1 MAFGAKSRGRP
12 SSSEAGLRE
21 RAEAMAAT
29 LPPLLV
35 QAERIA
41 ATVEQGVH
49 GRRRVGQGDTFWQF
63 RRYQPGD
70 PVGRI
75 DWRQS
80 AKADPVF
87 VRESEWAA
95 AQSIYM
101 WRDASAS
108 MRWRSGRNL
117 PEKIERADLVTLA
130 LAALLLD
137 ASERVALLG
146 APSPPLIGHRG
157 LERLAMLLQQHPEDQ
172 SLPPDLPLP
181 RHAELV
187 LIGDF
192 LSPLATLEA
201 RFKRLAEYQPHGHIL
216 QLLDPA
222 EQALPFTGRIRFE
235 GTEEEGEALIG
246 RVEAVRQAYAER
258 LQAQLDGMAALARM
272 LGWSYALTTTE
283 RPPETALLAL
293 YRRLGERTEV
303 KIR

>member
-1 MAFGAKSRGRP
+1 MAFGAKSRGGP
-12 SSSEAGLRE
+12 SSKEAGLRE

-63 RRYQPGD
+63 RRYQAGD

-95 AQSIYM
+95 AQTIYL

-108 MRWRSGRNL
+108 MRWRSARNL

-137 ASERVALLG
+137 AGERVALLG
-146 APSPPLIGHRG
+146 VPSPPLTGHRG
-157 LERLAMLLQQHPEDQ
+157 LERLAMLLQHRPADQ

-201 RFKRLAEYQPHGHIL
+201 RFKRLADRQPHGHIL

-272 LGWSYALTTTE
+272 FGWSYALTTTD
-283 RPPETALLAL
+283 RPPEKALLAL
-293 YRRLGERTEV
+293 YRRLGERVEV

>member
-1 MAFGAKSRGRP
+1 MAFGAKNRSKLP
-12 SSSEAGLRE
+12 SGEAGLRE

-49 GRRRVGQGDTFWQF
+49 GRRRVGPGDTFWQF

-70 PVGRI
+70 PVARI

-95 AQSIYM
+95 AQTIFL

-108 MRWRSGRNL
+108 MRWRSGRHL

-137 ASERVALLG
+137 AGERVALLDESS
-146 APSPPLIGHRG
+146 SPLTGHRG
-157 LERLAMLLQQHPEDQ
+157 LERWALMLQHHAEDR

-192 LSPLATLEA
+192 LSPLATLET
-201 RFKRLAEYQPHGHIL
+201 RFKRLAEHQPHGHIL

-222 EQALPFTGRIRFE
+222 EQSLPFTGRIRFE
-235 GTEEEGEALIG
+235 GTEQEGDALIG

-258 LQAQLDGMAALARM
+258 LQAQLDGMAALART
-272 LGWSYALTTTE
+272 LGWSYALTTTD

-293 YRRLGERTEV
+293 YRRLGERAEV

>member
-1 MAFGAKSRGRP
+1 
-12 SSSEAGLRE
+12 LRE

-49 GRRRVGQGDTFWQF
+49 GRRRVGPGDTFWQF

-95 AQSIYM
+95 AQTIYL
-101 WRDASAS
+101 WRDGSAS
-108 MRWRSGRNL
+108 MRWRSGRAL
-117 PEKIERADLVTLA
+117 PEKVDRADLVTLA

-137 ASERVALLG
+137 AGERVALLG
-146 APSPPLIGHRG
+146 EPSPPLTGHHG
-157 LERLAMLLQQHPEDQ
+157 LERLAMMLQRRADEQ
-172 SLPPDLPLP
+172 SLPPDRPLP

-201 RFKRLAEYQPHGHIL
+201 RFRRLAEHQPHGHIL

-222 EQALPFTGRIRFE
+222 EQSLPFTGRIRFE
-235 GTEEEGEALIG
+235 GTEQEGDALIG
-246 RVEAVRQAYAER
+246 RVEGIRQAYAER

-272 LGWSYALTTTE
+272 LGWSYALSLTD

-293 YRRLGERTEV
+293 YRRLGERAEV

>member
-1 MAFGAKSRGRP
+1 MAFGAKSRGGP
-12 SSSEAGLRE
+12 SSKEAELRE

-49 GRRRVGQGDTFWQF
+49 GRRRVGQGETFWQF

-95 AQSIYM
+95 AQTIFL

-117 PEKIERADLVTLA
+117 PEKIERADLVTMA

-137 ASERVALLG
+137 AGERVALLG
-146 APSPPLIGHRG
+146 TPSPPLTGHRG
-157 LERLAMLLQQHPEDQ
+157 LERLAMLLQHRPADQ

-181 RHAELV
+181 RHVELV

-201 RFKRLAEYQPHGHIL
+201 RFKRLADHQPHGHIL

-272 LGWSYALTTTE
+272 FGWSYALTTTD

-293 YRRLGERTEV
+293 YRRLGERVEV